1 VGGERVGAARR
12 VDASGRRDA
21 LTLAAE
27 HAQTLHFLWRRR
39 HAEPAALRAFQL
51 RKLRVLVA
59 HCRTRVAVYRDH
71 WRDANLSSAKLDA
84 PEALAALPTIGK
96 DELRARPLAET
107 LAAGTDA
114 RRLVRHLTSGTS
126 GQPFAIHRSW
136 REEHLLNQFRLRAY
150 RDAGM
155 RLFDRVALFME
166 LPRDP
171 APRSWPGRVR
181 QALRIQ
187 HEFPLDAMA
196 PAERM
201 FTALARTRPDVVAGY
216 PTTLEAVAE
225 WMDAHD
231 PGRVRPRLVLSE
243 SEQLSEAARRRIE
256 SAFAAPVVD
265 TYGTHEFNL
274 VATQCPHTDAY
285 HVCADG
291 VLVEVIGDDGG
302 EVPVGATGEVVAT
315 ALHSYT
321 MPFVRYRTGDLAVR
335 GGDACA
341 CGLAGPTLRA
351 LQGRAMDMI
360 RLPDGRSVHP
370 FAITGYVSEREAAWV
385 ARMQLVRVGAGELRL
400 DDEPR
405 GTPRAGD
412 LERLRAFGAGVLGA
426 GVSFDVG
433 VVDGFARAPGGK
445 FQLYVPGPDAPIR

>member
-1 VGGERVGAARR
+1 VDGERVGAGPR
-12 VDASGRRDA
+12 VDASGHRDA

-39 HAEPAALRAFQL
+39 HADPAALRAFQL

-59 HCRTRVAVYRDH
+59 HCGARVAVYRDH
-71 WRDANLSSAKLDA
+71 WRAAGLRPADLDA
-84 PEALAALPTIGK
+84 PDALAALPTIGK
-96 DELRARPLAET
+96 DELRARPLADT

-155 RLFDRVALFME
+155 RLFDRVAVFTQ
-166 LPRDP
+166 LPLDP
-171 APRSWPGRVR
+171 EPRSWPGRLR

-187 HEFPLDAMA
+187 HESLLDGMA

-201 FTALARTRPDVVAGY
+201 FAALARTRPDVVAGY
-216 PTTLEAVAE
+216 PTTLDCVAE

-231 PGRVRPRLVLSE
+231 PGRLRPRFVLSE
-243 SEQLSEAARRRIE
+243 SEQLSAPARRRIE

-291 VLVEVIGDDGG
+291 VLVELIGDDGR
-302 EVPVGATGEVVAT
+302 EVPIGATGEVVAT
-315 ALHSYT
+315 ALHSYA

-335 GGDACA
+335 GADACA
-341 CGLAGPTLRA
+341 CGRPGPTLRA

-360 RLPDGRSVHP
+360 RLPDGRHLHP
-370 FAITGYVSEREAAWV
+370 FVITGYVSEREAAWV
-385 ARMQLVRVGAGELRL
+385 ARMQLVRVGVGALRL
-400 DDEPR
+400 DVQLR
-405 GTPRAGD
+405 GQARAVD
-412 LERLRAFGAGVLGA
+412 LERLRAFGAGVLGP
-426 GVSFDVG
+426 GMRFDVA

-445 FQLYVPGPDAPIR
+445 FQLYVAGPDEPIR